1 MLVVLRPT
9 GLLNNKY
16 KKLGI
21 IMDLQRLLKLAGV
34 EAVVEAEVPVIK
46 FSNGTPSNGFE
57 PAEGENL
64 LTQEF
69 NTDTMEVNVAKQGID
84 TEQEEKVEVPSDVSK
99 WITKRVAEIK
109 ASMEEYDDKG
119 YNDTGAI
126 YAGVKGNAIEA
137 LEKFKE
143 HLAKGDSEGYKMAQ
157 VYYGT
162 LMSPIQDMLPSQ
174 LVKFLH
180 SKQDPKKT
188 EI

>member
-1 MLVVLRPT
+1 
-9 GLLNNKY
+9 
-16 KKLGI
+16 
-21 IMDLQRLLKLAGV
+21 MDLQRLLKLAGV